1 MKKEFG
7 ILALLLA
14 LCAAVAFMNPKFL
27 LAINLENTTA
37 LVGMY
42 GIFSI
47 GLGFVI
53 ITGGIDLS
61 VGSLFALQGVML
73 GIMLGTAP
81 WPFAAGGVSW
91 LWLTLGLVVLAGG
104 FVPRGWV
111 GDSERWLWWGGGA
124 LLLLAGLAPLV
135 VGGTQGM
142 PWWLAGLL
150 LLVGTMILGL
160 TNGLLITRAHVQPF
174 IVTLC
179 GLLIYRGA
187 ARYIAGDSSVGFGTG
202 QFGVLRSLQEDKLPA
217 VPVPFILLGGLVLLL
232 VFAAVWFVRRRD
244 GERRAT
250 LTPLAFVTLVG
261 LALYALLTIALLVG
275 FFALTAVDPREIDNF
290 SNYSAVFRLL
300 STERYATPMPTV
312 LLIGV
317 ALAAAVLLHG
327 SVYGRYLYAVGR
339 NEEATR
345 YSGVNTKRVIA
356 AAYVISAALAALS
369 GLLFAF
375 YANAITPASH
385 GSFYELFGIAAAVL
399 GGCSLRGGEGT
410 IFGIVLGAA
419 LIQVLQNFVNLLGL
433 PSSLNFAVMGGV
445 ILAGVL
451 ADQVLSARK
460 GRRRGSDSGLE
471 TVAPEAIN
479 QGPAGTGAAQSAVAA
494 TE

>member
-14 LCAAVAFMNPKFL
+14 LCAAVAFMNPRFL

-37 LVGMY
+37 LIGMY

-47 GLGFVI
+47 GLGLVI

-61 VGSLFALQGVML
+61 VGSLFALQGVVL
-73 GIMLGTAP
+73 GILLNE
-81 WPFAAGGVSW
+81 WHWNW
-91 LWLTLGLVVLAGG
+91 LLV
-104 FVPRGWV
+104 
-111 GDSERWLWWGGGA
+111 A
-124 LLLLAGLAPLV
+124 LI
-135 VGGTQGM
+135 
-142 PWWLAGLL
+142 
-150 LLVGTMILGL
+150 LLVGTMALGL
-160 TNGLLITRAHVQPF
+160 TNGLLITRAKVQPF

-187 ARYIAGDSSVGFGTG
+187 ARYVSGDRSVGFGVENYG
-202 QFGVLRSLQEDKLPA
+202 ILRSLQASKLPA
-217 VPVPFILLGGLVLLL
+217 VPVPFILLLGLVLLL
-232 VFAAVWFVRRRD
+232 VVAGFWYNGRRRE
-244 GERRAT
+244 GSGKTST
-250 LTPLAFVTLVG
+250 LALISLGALGLYAVLTLV
-261 LALYALLTIALLVG
+261 LLIG
-275 FFALTAVDPREIDNF
+275 FFAMKAVDPSDLNNF
-290 SNYSAVFRLL
+290 SNAAAVFRLL

-317 ALAAAVLLHG
+317 AIAAAVLLHG

-345 YSGVNTKRVIA
+345 YSGVNTKRVIT

-399 GGCSLRGGEGT
+399 GGCSLRGGEGS

-451 ADQVLSARK
+451 ADQILGGRKNRRK
-460 GRRRGSDSGLE
+460 GSESGLE
-471 TVAPEAIN
+471 TVDPALVS
-479 QGPAGTGAAQSAVAA
+479 QGPAGTGAGASAVAA
-494 TE
+494 AGE

>member
-14 LCAAVAFMNPKFL
+14 LCAAVAFMNPRFL

-37 LVGMY
+37 LIGMY

-47 GLGFVI
+47 GLGLVI

-61 VGSLFALQGVML
+61 VGSLFALQGVVL
-73 GIMLGTAP
+73 GILLNE
-81 WPFAAGGVSW
+81 WHWNW
-91 LWLTLGLVVLAGG
+91 LLV
-104 FVPRGWV
+104 
-111 GDSERWLWWGGGA
+111 A
-124 LLLLAGLAPLV
+124 LI
-135 VGGTQGM
+135 
-142 PWWLAGLL
+142 
-150 LLVGTMILGL
+150 LLVGTMALGL
-160 TNGLLITRAHVQPF
+160 TNGLLITRAKVQPF

-187 ARYIAGDSSVGFGTG
+187 ARYVSGDRSVGFGVENYG
-202 QFGVLRSLQEDKLPA
+202 ILRSLQASKLPA
-217 VPVPFILLGGLVLLL
+217 VPVPFILLLSLVLLL
-232 VFAAVWFVRRRD
+232 VVAGFWFNGRRRE
-244 GERRAT
+244 GSARIST
-250 LTPLAFVTLVG
+250 LAVVTLAG
-261 LALYALLTIALLVG
+261 LAAYAALTLALLIGFLALS
-275 FFALTAVDPREIDNF
+275 AVEPSDLNNF
-290 SNYSAVFRLL
+290 SNPAAVFRLL
-300 STERYATPMPTV
+300 STERYATPMPMV

-317 ALAAAVLLHG
+317 AVAAAVLLHG

-345 YSGVNTKRVIA
+345 YSGVNTKRVIT

-399 GGCSLRGGEGT
+399 GGCSLRGGEGS

-451 ADQVLSARK
+451 ADQILGGRK
-460 GRRRGSDSGLE
+460 NRRKGSDSGLE
-471 TVAPEAIN
+471 TVDPALVS
-479 QGPAGTGAAQSAVAA
+479 QGPAGTGAGQSAVAA
-494 TE
+494 AGE

>member
-14 LCAAVAFMNPKFL
+14 LCAAVAFMNPRFL

-37 LVGMY
+37 LIGMY

-47 GLGFVI
+47 GLGLVI

-61 VGSLFALQGVML
+61 VGSLFALQGVVL
-73 GIMLGTAP
+73 GILLNE
-81 WPFAAGGVSW
+81 WHWNW
-91 LWLTLGLVVLAGG
+91 LLV
-104 FVPRGWV
+104 
-111 GDSERWLWWGGGA
+111 A
-124 LLLLAGLAPLV
+124 LI
-135 VGGTQGM
+135 
-142 PWWLAGLL
+142 
-150 LLVGTMILGL
+150 LLVGTMALGL
-160 TNGLLITRAHVQPF
+160 TNGLLITRAKVQPF

-187 ARYIAGDSSVGFGTG
+187 ARYVSGDRSVGFGIENYG
-202 QFGVLRSLQEDKLPA
+202 ILRSLQASKLPA
-217 VPVPFILLGGLVLLL
+217 VPVPFILLLGLVLLL
-232 VFAAVWFVRRRD
+232 VVAGFWFKGRRRE
-244 GERRAT
+244 GSARIST
-250 LTPLAFVTLVG
+250 LAVVTLAG
-261 LALYALLTIALLVG
+261 LAAYAALTLALLIGFLALS
-275 FFALTAVDPREIDNF
+275 AVEPSDLNNF
-290 SNYSAVFRLL
+290 SNPAAVFRLL
-300 STERYATPMPTV
+300 STERYATPMPMV

-317 ALAAAVLLHG
+317 AVAAAVLLHG

-345 YSGVNTKRVIA
+345 YSGVNTKRVIT

-399 GGCSLRGGEGT
+399 GGCSLRGGEGS

-451 ADQVLSARK
+451 ADQILGGRK
-460 GRRRGSDSGLE
+460 NRRKGSDSGLE
-471 TVAPEAIN
+471 TVDPALVS
-479 QGPAGTGAAQSAVAA
+479 QGPAGTGAGQSAVAA
-494 TE
+494 AGE

>member
-14 LCAAVAFMNPKFL
+14 LCAAVAFMNPRFL

-37 LVGMY
+37 LIGMY

-47 GLGFVI
+47 GLGLVI

-61 VGSLFALQGVML
+61 VGSLFALQGVVL
-73 GIMLGTAP
+73 GILLNE
-81 WPFAAGGVSW
+81 WHWNW
-91 LWLTLGLVVLAGG
+91 LLV
-104 FVPRGWV
+104 
-111 GDSERWLWWGGGA
+111 A
-124 LLLLAGLAPLV
+124 LI
-135 VGGTQGM
+135 
-142 PWWLAGLL
+142 
-150 LLVGTMILGL
+150 LLVGTMALGL
-160 TNGLLITRAHVQPF
+160 TNGLLITRAKVQPF

-187 ARYIAGDSSVGFGTG
+187 ARYVSGDRSVGFGIENYG
-202 QFGVLRSLQEDKLPA
+202 ILRSLQANKLPA
-217 VPVPFILLGGLVLLL
+217 VPVPFLLLLGLVLLL
-232 VFAAVWFVRRRD
+232 VVAGFWYARQRRD
-244 GERRAT
+244 GTVRF
-250 LTPLAFVTLVG
+250 TPLAWIAFGALAFYAVLT
-261 LALYALLTIALLVG
+261 LALLIG
-275 FFALTAVDPREIDNF
+275 FFALAAIEPTDIGNL
-290 SNYSAVFRLL
+290 SNAAAVFRLL

-317 ALAAAVLLHG
+317 AIAAAVLLHG

-345 YSGVNTKRVIA
+345 YSGVNTRRVIT

-399 GGCSLRGGEGT
+399 GGCSLRGGEGS

-451 ADQVLSARK
+451 ADQILGSRK
-460 GRRRGSDSGLE
+460 GRRKGSDSGLE
-471 TVAPEAIN
+471 TVDPALVA
-479 QGPAGTGAAQSAVAA
+479 QGPAGTGAGQSAVPASAA
-494 TE
+494 AGE